1 MYKPNYY
8 EKKEESEQKRLI
20 TNKKYNVVEY
30 RENMWKRAIPFI
42 NIMSLLTRILPIN
55 IAKKNLEKK
64 RFKAGWYN
72 MAWRYAL
79 LKRLGVRFIGN
90 GYRIIQPN
98 VCIYNPDRLSM
109 GERITINDN
118 SYIECSGGVEIGSDV
133 MIGHGVSILSNSHKF
148 DALDIPMNQQ
158 GETFDKIVI
167 GSNVWIGAKATILQG
182 VTINDGAVIGA
193 HSLVNKDVIKNE
205 VVGGTPIH
213 HLRVREYDESIF

>member
-30 RENMWKRAIPFI
+30 RENVWKRAAPFI

-90 GYRIIQPN
+90 GYR
-98 VCIYNPDRLSM
+98 
-109 GERITINDN
+109 RITINDN

-193 HSLVNKDVIKNE
+193 HSLVNKDVLKNE